1 MAANKVFFK
10 VGLQSG
16 IDTMVNSGT
25 GYQVGTFYLTSDTDR
40 LYVGQDTGLKLLNR
54 SVQFAKD
61 INELNTLADTWTAG
75 GGKTA
80 HKAELAY
87 VTDANILCFW
97 DGSNWTQINPDTYY
111 NLDKGTYTASTESTN
126 NAKVNLKLDMVGS
139 NNDKMTAYSKE
150 MAFNVAGENI
160 GVAGDGT
167 TVKLTGDVYNLSS
180 TGVNGSDFNVDL
192 KSTFGKNS
200 TVKFKAGNNVKFTNV
215 VGDDGKVAGVTIDA
229 TDIYASSNSLTVNDD
244 GSLTSLIQRN
254 GTTALSSTSA
264 KIGYT
269 LGGKFQPVGT
279 PDNPKTL
286 PVYTKA
292 EIDATL
298 KGLNGLK
305 YCGTIGAGGDHQIT
319 GTDFSTVIDKS
330 GDTVKIE
337 NGNMFLVAADSNGD
351 GATYATGKT
360 AKQGDLLIACGTE
373 GLDGYLTKIDWT
385 YVPSGDDVAI
395 DTTYT
400 FTVDKDTH
408 KLTINSSTKKDGP
421 VCSLQLKAG
430 TAIKIESELTADG
443 TGLIPTIKHADVAHT
458 TGSAPAEDGIITV
471 ATNQFK
477 TITGVTVN
485 AQGHVTAVQDTTFK
499 PVTYKAGGITLGEN
513 NAIIPSIRQFN
524 GDGTLAGQDDYAAG
538 AVKLTSDTLQITM
551 DNTAHT
557 INSELVWGTF

>member
-16 IDTMVNSGT
+16 IDSMIKAGT
-25 GYQVGTFYLTSDTDR
+25 GHQVGTFYLTSDTDR

-54 SVQFAKD
+54 SVQFVENVAD
-61 INELNTLADTWTAG
+61 LETLSDAWTAG

-87 VTDANILCFW
+87 VTVANILCFW
-97 DGSNWTQINPDTYY
+97 DGTSWTQINPDTYY
-111 NLDKGTYTASTESTN
+111 NLDKGTFATSTEDTN
-126 NAKVNLKLDMVGS
+126 NAKVNLKLDMVGT
-139 NNDKMTAYSKE
+139 NDKMTSYSKE
-150 MAFNVAGENI
+150 TFFNIAGQDI

-167 TVKLTGDVYNLSS
+167 TVQLTGDVYGLSS
-180 TGVNGSDFNVDL
+180 TGVSGSDFDVDL
-192 KSTFGKNS
+192 KSNFGHNS
-200 TVKFKAGNNVKFTNV
+200 KIKFKAGSNVKFTNV
-215 VGDDGKVAGVTIDA
+215 TDDTGKVTGVTIDA
-229 TDIYASSNSLTVNDD
+229 TDIYATSNSLTVNND

-269 LGGKFQPVGT
+269 LGGEFQPIGT

-286 PVYTKA
+286 PVYTKD
-292 EIDATL
+292 EIDTTL

-319 GTDFSTVIDKS
+319 GTDFSTVTNKN
-330 GDTVKIE
+330 GDVVKIE
-337 NGNMFLVAADSNGD
+337 NGNMFLVAEDSNGD
-351 GATYATGKT
+351 GATYATGKK
-360 AKQGDLLIACGTE
+360 AKAGDLLIACGTE
-373 GLDGYLTKIDWT
+373 GLDGYLSKIEWT
-385 YVPSGDDVAI
+385 YIPSGDDITI

-400 FTVDKDTH
+400 FSVDKDTH

-421 VCSLQLKAG
+421 VCSFQLQAG
-430 TAIKIESELTADG
+430 TAINIESELTADG
-443 TGLIPTIKHADVAHT
+443 TGLISTIKHADVAH
-458 TGSAPAEDGIITV
+458 SATSASADAGIVTV
-471 ATNQFK
+471 AKNQFK

-499 PVTYKAGGITLGEN
+499 PVTYKAGGITLGDEN
-513 NAIIPSIRQFN
+513 TIVPSIRQFN

-538 AVKLTSDTLQITM
+538 AIKLTSDTLQITM

>member
-16 IDTMVNSGT
+16 IDTMINSGT

-54 SVQFAKD
+54 SVQFAKN

-87 VTDANILCFW
+87 VTDSNILCFW
-97 DGSNWTQINPDTYY
+97 DGSNWTQINPDTYF
-111 NLDKGTYTASTESTN
+111 NLDKGTYTTSTESEN
-126 NAKVNLKLDMVGS
+126 NAKVNLKLDMVGT
-139 NNDKMTAYSKE
+139 NDKMKAYSKE

-215 VGDDGKVAGVTIDA
+215 IDDDGKVAGVTIDA

-264 KIGYT
+264 KIGYI
-269 LGGKFQPVGT
+269 LDGEFQPVGT

-319 GTDFSTVIDKS
+319 GTDFSTVTNKS

-337 NGNMFLVAADSNGD
+337 NGNMFLVAEDSNGD
-351 GATYATGKT
+351 GATYATGKK

-385 YVPSGDDVAI
+385 YVPSGDDVSI

-408 KLTINSSTKKDGP
+408 KLTINSSTKTDGP

-430 TAIKIESELTADG
+430 TAINIESELTADG
-443 TGLIPTIKHADVAHT
+443 TGLISTIKHADVAHT
-458 TGSAPAEDGIITV
+458 TDSAPAEDGIVTV
-471 ATNQFK
+471 AKNQFK

-524 GDGTLAGQDDYAAG
+524 GDGTLANQDDYAAG
-538 AVKLTSDTLQITM
+538 AIKLTSDTLQITM

>member
-16 IDTMVNSGT
+16 IDAMITSGT

-87 VTDANILCFW
+87 VTESNILCFW
-97 DGSNWTQINPDTYY
+97 DGSNWTQINPDTYF

-126 NAKVNLKLDMVGS
+126 NAKVNLKLDMVGT
-139 NNDKMTAYSKE
+139 NDKMKAYSKE

-215 VGDDGKVAGVTIDA
+215 IDDDGKVAGVTIDA

-269 LGGKFQPVGT
+269 LGGEFQPVGT

-319 GTDFSTVIDKS
+319 GTDFSTVTNKS

-337 NGNMFLVAADSNGD
+337 NGNMFLVAEDSNGD
-351 GATYATGKT
+351 GATYATGKK

-430 TAIKIESELTADG
+430 TAINIESELTADG
-443 TGLIPTIKHADVAHT
+443 TGLISTIKHADVAHT
-458 TGSAPAEDGIITV
+458 ADSAPAEDGIVTV
-471 ATNQFK
+471 AKNQFK

-524 GDGTLAGQDDYAAG
+524 GDGTLASQDDYAAG
-538 AVKLTSDTLQITM
+538 AIKLTSDTLQITM

>member
-16 IDTMVNSGT
+16 IDTMIASGT

-61 INELNTLADTWTAG
+61 FDELNTLANTWTAG

-87 VTDANILCFW
+87 VTDKNILCFW

-111 NLDKGTYTASTESTN
+111 NLDKGTYTTSTESEN

-139 NNDKMTAYSKE
+139 NLDKMTAYSKE

-215 VGDDGKVAGVTIDA
+215 IDDDGKVAGVTIDA

-269 LGGKFQPVGT
+269 LGGEFQPVGT

-319 GTDFSTVIDKS
+319 GTDFSTVTNKS

-337 NGNMFLVAADSNGD
+337 NGNMFLVAEDSNHD
-351 GATYATGKT
+351 GATYATGKK

-385 YVPSGDDVAI
+385 YVPSGDDI
-395 DTTYT
+395 TSDTTYT

-408 KLTINSSTKKDGP
+408 KLIIHSSTKTEP
-421 VCSLQLKAG
+421 ICSLQLKAG
-430 TAIKIESELTADG
+430 TAINIESELTADER
-443 TGLIPTIKHADVAHT
+443 GLISTIKHADVAHT
-458 TGSAPAEDGIITV
+458 TDSAPADDGIVTV
-471 ATNQFK
+471 AKNQFK